1 MAIPADKEKLFCCD
15 MKVTWSLG
23 VDKGDS
29 SLLWGHGGSCLG
41 RPRQNSQVRM
51 STRKDRAEQRESSRN
66 RRDPD
71 WHVPIW
77 RSSETR
83 DMPVE

>member
-29 SLLWGHGGSCLG
+29 FPSLG
-41 RPRQNSQVRM
+41 
-51 STRKDRAEQRESSRN
+51 T
-66 RRDPD
+66 
-71 WHVPIW
+71 W
-77 RSSETR
+77 R
-83 DMPVE
+83 